1 MDNLRNHP
9 YCFAP
14 HIAGCCRICPY
25 AYHRGFAGALV
36 DRHDRRKLMII
47 SDLVRACAMAILAAI
62 VIIMGFNSIAIF
74 GAVVII
80 SIFGA
85 VFDPASSA
93 LLLSLVKKEN
103 LTDGNGFLQGERR

>member
-1 MDNLRNHP
+1 
-9 YCFAP
+9 
-14 HIAGCCRICPY
+14 
-25 AYHRGFAGALV
+25 
-36 DRHDRRKLMII
+36 
-47 SDLVRACAMAILAAI
+47 MAILAAI